1 MNWQEVKID
10 NTKNWK
16 RKHLN
21 SIHMSYSRA
30 PYFKEVYSEIESIYN
45 NFNGDKLID
54 FLMKFI
60 KYGHKKFNI
69 HTPVYQTSKL
79 IEMGYDLTGQKSDLI
94 LNMCKVINAK
104 TFIFGSFGREYIEKD
119 KFDKIQY
126 RFQNFKHPEYKQM
139 HGDFISHMSF
149 IDLLFNYGDD
159 AVNILNKSECDEE

>member
-1 MNWQEVKID
+1 
-10 NTKNWK
+10 
-16 RKHLN
+16 
-21 SIHMSYSRA
+21 
-30 PYFKEVYSEIESIYN
+30 
-45 NFNGDKLID
+45 
-54 FLMKFI
+54 
-60 KYGHKKFNI
+60 
-69 HTPVYQTSKL
+69 
-79 IEMGYDLTGQKSDLI
+79 MGYDLTGQKSDLI